1 MPPTLFG
8 DPANSGNREQFRIL
22 PNKAL
27 K

>member
-1 MPPTLFG
+1 MPPTPFG